1 MKSIID
7 IHTHIFNATDIPIEG
22 YLNSRRSE
30 KLKFLNLEY
39 LLDFFASPILFAYI
53 ARRMR
58 ERCITRVLKKGRT
71 GKIYSIILKL
81 LGLGIRQQLTE
92 WEDSL
97 SKNAQDNANDLVNI
111 WKEIDLYIPLMIDY
125 EYWFDNTSDNA
136 IKDQID
142 YIYKEVVIPHKGK
155 IHPFAPYDP
164 AREIAYRKGL
174 NNPDGQLEKY
184 GSLNLVKDAI
194 ENKGFIG
201 VKLYNSLGYKP
212 INNSTVT
219 NERKRIAIRN
229 EKMQYLFKGEE
240 YDEVLSEL
248 YDYCV
253 KNEVP
258 ITTHCGMY
266 GIESYPDASFDFGKA
281 IYWRDVLKQKKYK
294 NLHLNLAH
302 FGWFTA
308 EGYNG
313 KITWVKEICKM
324 LSDYDHLYT
333 DVSHHSV
340 VIKKY
345 LKKFKSD
352 YKKMCKDFPVVKE
365 RLLYGTDWHV
375 LRRVKK
381 YKLFKERYIEIL
393 KDGTLFSDQEL
404 EAFLGGNALDFL
416 GLHIGSKNYKRL
428 EQFYLDNSIE
438 APEWFT
444 SIC

>member
-1 MKSIID
+1 MKPIID
-7 IHTHIFNATDIPIEG
+7 IHTHIFSAVDIPIEG
-22 YLNSRRSE
+22 YFNSRRSE
-30 KLKFLNLEY
+30 KQKFLNLEY
-39 LLDFFASPILFAYI
+39 LLNFFGGPALFAYI

-58 ERCITRVLKKGRT
+58 ERCITRVLKIGRK

-81 LGLGIRQQLTE
+81 LGLGIGQQLSE

-97 SKNAQDNANDLVNI
+97 SKNAKDNANDLVNN
-111 WKEIDLYIPLMIDY
+111 WKETELYIPLMIDY
-125 EYWFDNTSDNA
+125 EYWFSNSSDNA

-142 YIYKEVVIPHKGK
+142 YIYKEVVLRHKGK

-164 AREIAYRKGL
+164 AREIAFKKGL

-212 INNSTVT
+212 FNNSTVT

-253 KNEVP
+253 ENEVP

-352 YKKMCKDFPVVKE
+352 YKEMCKDFPIVKE

-381 YKLFKERYIEIL
+381 YKLFKERYIGIL
-393 KDGTLFSDQEL
+393 KDGNLFSNQEL
-404 EAFLGGNALDFL
+404 EDFLGGNALNFL
-416 GLHIGSKNYKRL
+416 GLYKDSKNYKRL
-428 EQFYLDNSIE
+428 EQFYIDNSIE
-438 APEWFT
+438 QPEWFK